1 MCPARARTSPDAI
14 VAAARALLARE
25 GPAGVTM
32 QAVGAAAGVRGPSL
46 YKRFADRA
54 ALLRAVE
61 SAARADLG
69 ARLARQT
76 ADDPVQR
83 LRGMATAYRAF
94 AHEAP
99 HVYALLFAPGEA
111 AAEGV
116 RERAAAAGP
125 VLAVTRN
132 LCGAEAALPAAR
144 LLTAFL
150 HGWVSMELAG
160 AFQLGGDVEAAFD
173 FALTTLLSALPK
185 RGAAPAPPVPPPPG
199 PRAPNPPI

>member
-1 MCPARARTSPDAI
+1 MCPAPARTSADAI
-14 VAAARALLARE
+14 VAAARDLLARE

-32 QAVGAAAGVRGPSL
+32 QSVGAAAGVRGPSL

-54 ALLRAVE
+54 ALLGAVA

-83 LRGMATAYRAF
+83 LRGMATVYRAF

-99 HVYALLFAPGEA
+99 HVYALLFAPGVPDPA
-111 AAEGV
+111 GV

-125 VLAVTRN
+125 VLAVTRD
-132 LCGAEAALPAAR
+132 LCGPDAALPAAR
-144 LLTAFL
+144 LLTAFV

-173 FALTTLLSALPK
+173 FALTTLLDALA
-185 RGAAPAPPVPPPPG
+185 RGRTPPAPVTAAG
-199 PRAPNPPI
+199 G